1 MTGPGKGPTQTLRL
15 AHRGDHRHD
24 PENSLAAIRA
34 ALDVPGCD
42 GVEFDVRASRD
53 GVPVVVHDGTLA
65 RVQGRPEA
73 VADLIATELAALGV
87 PALADVLAALPRRAV
102 LDVELKETFGR
113 GLIEVLAAGRGPD
126 LHNAVISSFEPVA
139 LERIRALVPGW
150 PCWLNADGL
159 DAATI
164 RTAVDMGCRGVS
176 VDWTRLTQEAVAT
189 AHAAG
194 LEVAVWTVTQRRAYR
209 RLADLGVVAICVEG
223 SALTG

>member
-1 MTGPGKGPTQTLRL
+1 MASPGKAPTRTLRL
-15 AHRGDHRHD
+15 AHRGDHRHH
-24 PENSLAAIRA
+24 PENSLAAIVA
-34 ALDVPGCD
+34 ALELPGCD

-73 VADLIATELAALGV
+73 VADLTAADLATLGI
-87 PALADVLAALPRRAV
+87 PALADVLAALPRQAV

-113 GLIEVLAAGRGPD
+113 GLVEVLAAGRGPD
-126 LHNAVISSFEPVA
+126 LHNAVISSFVPVA

-150 PCWLNADGL
+150 PCWLNADDL
-159 DAATI
+159 ESATI
-164 RTAVDMGCRGVS
+164 RTAVETGCRGVS
-176 VDWTRLTQEAVAT
+176 VDWTRLTPESVAA
-189 AHAAG
+189 AHTAG
-194 LEVAVWTVTQRRAYR
+194 LDVAAWTVTQRRAYR